1 MRDLPPSERLC
12 ICQGGFRLTRA
23 RSPVRGSD
31 AVTNSLRSDLVEA
44 GFAEL
49 RRESDRIIVLLYWML
64 HLFATTRTLGQSES
78 SICAESRIG

>member
-1 MRDLPPSERLC
+1 
-12 ICQGGFRLTRA
+12 
-23 RSPVRGSD
+23 
-31 AVTNSLRSDLVEA
+31 LRSDLVEA

-49 RRESDRIIVLLYWML
+49 RHESDRIIVLLYWML